1 MQVAIRAA
9 NQGCYNARTC
19 RIAQVP
25 SMPTRPRRRAIRCRR
40 GRFDNRH
47 GTPAPT
53 MHQTHANPIPILCRA
68 RGQVDHWISVHPCR
82 EAWSER
88 QARLCPA
95 WLSIQSSAHRPVYIE
110 RRNGQTICFVF
121 YASL

>member
-1 MQVAIRAA
+1 MPEHVGLLKYLACQRVQGGEQSAAEEDALTTDTAHPRQQCTKPMQT
-9 NQGCYNARTC
+9 QYQYSDG
-19 RIAQVP
+19 
-25 SMPTRPRRRAIRCRR
+25 S
-40 GRFDNRH
+40 
-47 GTPAPT
+47 
-53 MHQTHANPIPILCRA
+53 CRA